1 MNKKIKTNL
10 SLPLLPLRDIVVF
23 PGMIT
28 PLFVGRDKS
37 IKALEAVMD
46 KDKHIFIVTQ
56 KNPEDDDPST
66 DQIYDIGCLGKV
78 VQLLKL
84 PDGTVKVLI
93 EAKEK
98 AQIVRYHRQDTYFHV
113 EIKIINQPCGI

>member
-1 MNKKIKTNL
+1 MNKKLKINL

-46 KDKHIFIVTQ
+46 KDKRIFIVTQ

-66 DQIYDIGCLGKV
+66 DQIYDIGCLG
-78 VQLLKL
+78 
-84 PDGTVKVLI
+84 
-93 EAKEK
+93 
-98 AQIVRYHRQDTYFHV
+98 
-113 EIKIINQPCGI
+113 